1 MTQAWLLLNNG
12 HCCNFKCNYGDWKKE
27 ENNSTVCSVYGMVEV
42 ISVMFVWLVQCSSIA
57 MVLHTRLCM
66 ASITTMACQR
76 AGASKSNYVYIITVH
91 WEPMAYNTCP
101 HWHTGTHTGT
111 HTHTHNT
118 LTHRQTHWHTHTL
131 IHRQTDTLTH
141 THTHTHINQ
150 LTYWRDGSNGGD
162 TSRSGGWRTR
172 ITRPR
177 GTSGRHMTS
186 ITLLLLV
193 RNNSLYKKFVWMHR
207 YIVNC
212 ISQ

>member
-141 THTHTHINQ
+141 THTHTH
-150 LTYWRDGSNGGD
+150 
-162 TSRSGGWRTR
+162 
-172 ITRPR
+172 
-177 GTSGRHMTS
+177 TS
-186 ITLLLLV
+186 INSRIGGMGAMVVTLVGVVDEGLELLGPGALV
-193 RNNSLYKKFVWMHR
+193 DGTWLPLHFSY
-207 YIVNC
+207 
-212 ISQ
+212 